1 MSEASVKV
9 ADSRDKPVVFEG
21 VYRRTSLYQSG
32 VYVGNEHPGI
42 RVIVLHVAD
51 SLEAPQSETVQC
63 WTDLLAAPSDLHEG
77 DRLRIEGTGSHLV
90 LTGQQYLAY
99 VGSCRFAR
107 K

>member
-99 VGSCRFAR
+99 VGKCRFAR